1 MAVSVLLKIKF
12 GYTQIGVPKIS
23 IPMSKTACI
32 NTCKIYCCQ
41 KKRKEGKGSC
51 FMLDICSILTLV
63 QYRYNTLLM
72 ALNVVF
78 N

>member
-41 KKRKEGKGSC
+41 KKRRERKL
-51 FMLDICSILTLV
+51 F
-63 QYRYNTLLM
+63 Y
-72 ALNVVF
+72 A
-78 N
+78 